1 MSVYNR
7 LTGNDAQQITL
18 LYHKNDLE
26 KIKRYLSLRKIYK
39 AFKQVESIGVSM
51 TPRWRNIKRVSE
63 GITRYVG
70 AVARKKRKKDRK
82 IGLLI
87 DGPNILRKEFGIN
100 LDDLKAILEDMGDVR
115 IGKVLLN
122 QYASQG
128 LIEAIANQGFDS
140 IVVAGDT
147 DVRMG
152 IEAMELIYNETVD
165 TIALASRD
173 ADFLPIL
180 VKSKEYGKDTIVIGA
195 EPGFSIALQN
205 AADTVI
211 LMGSNQPL
219 DSGGEEEDLEV

>member
-1 MSVYNR
+1 M
-7 LTGNDAQQITL
+7 
-18 LYHKNDLE
+18 
-26 KIKRYLSLRKIYK
+26 RKIYK

-152 IEAMELIYNETVD
+152 IEAMEMLYSDTID

>member
-1 MSVYNR
+1 MEIQSLIRKVYKFIEQDKI
-7 LTGNDAQQITL
+7 TGV
-18 LYHKNDLE
+18 
-26 KIKRYLSLRKIYK
+26 
-39 AFKQVESIGVSM
+39 FM

-70 AVARKKRKKDRK
+70 SVARKKRRKDRK

-100 LDDLKAILEDMGDVR
+100 LDDLKAILEDEGDIR

-152 IEAMELIYNETVD
+152 IEAMEMIYNDTVD
-165 TIALASRD
+165 TVALASRD

-180 VKSKEYGKDTIVIGA
+180 VKSKECGKETIVIGA

-211 LMGSNQPL
+211 LMGSERPT
-219 DSGGEEEDLEV
+219 DSKEEEDIEV

>member
-1 MSVYNR
+1 M
-7 LTGNDAQQITL
+7 
-18 LYHKNDLE
+18 
-26 KIKRYLSLRKIYK
+26 RKIYK
-39 AFKQVESIGVSM
+39 AFKQLRDVGVFM
-51 TPRWRNIKRVSE
+51 TPRWRNIKRVSK

-70 AVARKKRKKDRK
+70 AVARKKRSKEKK

-100 LDDLKAILEDMGDVR
+100 LDDLKAILEDMGDIR

-152 IEAMELIYNETVD
+152 IEAMEMIYNETVD
-165 TIALASRD
+165 TVALASRD

-211 LMGSNQPL
+211 LMGSERPRDL
-219 DSGGEEEDLEV
+219 EEGEDLEV

>member
-1 MSVYNR
+1 MFV
-7 LTGNDAQQITL
+7 
-18 LYHKNDLE
+18 
-26 KIKRYLSLRKIYK
+26 RKIYK

-152 IEAMELIYNETVD
+152 IEAMEMLYSDTID

>member
-1 MSVYNR
+1 
-7 LTGNDAQQITL
+7 
-18 LYHKNDLE
+18 
-26 KIKRYLSLRKIYK
+26 
-39 AFKQVESIGVSM
+39 M
-51 TPRWRNIKRVSE
+51 TTRWRNIKRVSQ
-63 GITRYVG
+63 GITRHVG
-70 AVARKKRKKDRK
+70 AVARKKGRKDRK

-100 LDDLKAILEDMGDVR
+100 LDDLKAILENMGDIR

-140 IVVAGDT
+140 IVVAGDI

-152 IEAMELIYNETVD
+152 IEAMEMIYNENVD
-165 TIALASRD
+165 TVALASRD

-180 VKSKEYGKDTIVIGA
+180 VISKEHGKETIVIGA

-205 AADTVI
+205 AADYVI
-211 LMGSNQPL
+211 VMGSGDASPTSQ
-219 DSGGEEEDLEV
+219 EDEDIEV

>member
-1 MSVYNR
+1 M
-7 LTGNDAQQITL
+7 
-18 LYHKNDLE
+18 
-26 KIKRYLSLRKIYK
+26 RKIYK

>member
-1 MSVYNR
+1 M
-7 LTGNDAQQITL
+7 
-18 LYHKNDLE
+18 
-26 KIKRYLSLRKIYK
+26 RKVYK
-39 AFKQVESIGVSM
+39 AFQQVGTIGVFM

-100 LDDLKAILEDMGDVR
+100 LDDLKAILEDMGDIR

-152 IEAMELIYNETVD
+152 IEAMEMIYNETLD

-180 VKSKEYGKDTIVIGA
+180 VKTKEYGKDTIVIGA

-211 LMGSNQPL
+211 LMGSERPTGL
-219 DSGGEEEDLEV
+219 KEEEDLEV

>member
-1 MSVYNR
+1 
-7 LTGNDAQQITL
+7 L
-18 LYHKNDLE
+18 L
-26 KIKRYLSLRKIYK
+26 LRKVYK

>member
-1 MSVYNR
+1 V
-7 LTGNDAQQITL
+7 
-18 LYHKNDLE
+18 
-26 KIKRYLSLRKIYK
+26 RKIYK

-152 IEAMELIYNETVD
+152 IEAMEMLYSDTID

>member
-1 MSVYNR
+1 LFV
-7 LTGNDAQQITL
+7 
-18 LYHKNDLE
+18 
-26 KIKRYLSLRKIYK
+26 RKIYK

-152 IEAMELIYNETVD
+152 IEAMEMLYSDTID

>member
-1 MSVYNR
+1 M
-7 LTGNDAQQITL
+7 
-18 LYHKNDLE
+18 
-26 KIKRYLSLRKIYK
+26 RKIYK
-39 AFKQVESIGVSM
+39 AFKQLRDVGVFM
-51 TPRWRNIKRVSE
+51 TPRWRNIKRVSK

-70 AVARKKRKKDRK
+70 AVARKKRSKEKK

-100 LDDLKAILEDMGDVR
+100 LDDLKAILEDMGDIR

-152 IEAMELIYNETVD
+152 IEAMEMIYNETVD

-211 LMGSNQPL
+211 LMGSERPRDL
-219 DSGGEEEDLEV
+219 EEGEDLEV

>member
-1 MSVYNR
+1 MEKQSLIRKVYKFFEQDKI
-7 LTGNDAQQITL
+7 TGV
-18 LYHKNDLE
+18 
-26 KIKRYLSLRKIYK
+26 
-39 AFKQVESIGVSM
+39 FM

-70 AVARKKRKKDRK
+70 SVARKKRKKDRK

-100 LDDLKAILEDMGDVR
+100 LDDLKAILEDEGDIR

-152 IEAMELIYNETVD
+152 IEAMEMIYND
-165 TIALASRD
+165 TIDTVALASRD

-180 VKSKEYGKDTIVIGA
+180 VKSKEFGKETIVIGA

-211 LMGSNQPL
+211 MMGSERPT
-219 DSGGEEEDLEV
+219 DSREEEDIEV

>member
-1 MSVYNR
+1 
-7 LTGNDAQQITL
+7 
-18 LYHKNDLE
+18 
-26 KIKRYLSLRKIYK
+26 
-39 AFKQVESIGVSM
+39 M

-70 AVARKKRKKDRK
+70 SVARKKRKKDRK

-100 LDDLKAILEDMGDVR
+100 LDDLKAILEEMGDIR

-152 IEAMELIYNETVD
+152 IEAKEIIYNDTID

-180 VKSKEYGKDTIVIGA
+180 VKSKEYGKETIVIGA

-205 AADTVI
+205 AADVVI
-211 LMGSNQPL
+211 MMGSERPA
-219 DSGGEEEDLEV
+219 DSKEEEDIEV

>member
-1 MSVYNR
+1 MA
-7 LTGNDAQQITL
+7 T
-18 LYHKNDLE
+18 
-26 KIKRYLSLRKIYK
+26 
-39 AFKQVESIGVSM
+39 
-51 TPRWRNIKRVSE
+51 RWRNIKRVSQ

-70 AVARKKRKKDRK
+70 AVARKKRSKERK

-100 LDDLKAILEDMGDVR
+100 LDDVKAILEDMGDIR

-128 LIEAIANQGFDS
+128 LIEAIANQGFDP
-140 IVVAGDT
+140 IVVAGDI

-152 IEAMELIYNETVD
+152 IEAMDLIFNENVD
-165 TIALASRD
+165 TIALATRD

-180 VKSKEYGKDTIVIGA
+180 VKSKEFGKDTIVIGA

-211 LMGSNQPL
+211 LMGP
-219 DSGGEEEDLEV
+219 DYFRSGSEEEEDIEV

>member
-1 MSVYNR
+1 
-7 LTGNDAQQITL
+7 
-18 LYHKNDLE
+18 
-26 KIKRYLSLRKIYK
+26 
-39 AFKQVESIGVSM
+39 M
-51 TPRWRNIKRVSE
+51 TTRWRNIKRVSE

-70 AVARKKRKKDRK
+70 SVARKKHGKDRK

-100 LDDLKAILEDMGDVR
+100 LDDLKAILEDMGDIR

-140 IVVAGDT
+140 IVVAGDI

-152 IEAMELIYNETVD
+152 IEAMEVIHNETVD

-180 VKSKEYGKDTIVIGA
+180 VKSKEHGKETIVIGA

-205 AADTVI
+205 AADCVI
-211 LMGSNQPL
+211 LMGSNRHH
-219 DSGGEEEDLEV
+219 DKKTADDEDDMEV